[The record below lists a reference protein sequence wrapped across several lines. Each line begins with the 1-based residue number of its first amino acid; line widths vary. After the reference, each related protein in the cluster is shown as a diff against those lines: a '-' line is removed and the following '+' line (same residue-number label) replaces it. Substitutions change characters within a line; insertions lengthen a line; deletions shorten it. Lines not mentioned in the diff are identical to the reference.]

1 MNNVAIVGTGQTKF
15 SKDDGDVEKLLF
27 ESTKNCIQSVE
38 NCESKDIEGV
48 LVSTNNNS
56 KYLGAILSETI
67 GIQPKISHSIEHLC
81 SSGTNALISGYAYIS
96 SGLADM
102 VLVSGVESATN
113 PGQVLDWDKS
123 RGSFDHPIYW
133 ASMLTK
139 AHKTKFQTTE
149 EELAIVSAKN
159 HKQAMDNPLAYSNQP
174 RTISEVMNSKQIT
187 DDLRILDC
195 SRSCSGSASIL
206 LASEEKAKK
215 ISDQPIW
222 IKGIG
227 QKTTSASFTKN
238 NLEEIESTRI
248 AAKTA
253 YEMAKVEPNDVD
265 VAEVH
270 DAFSV
275 CELMAISELGI
286 TDNDKSGEYV
296 RNLFYTENRM
306 INPRGGLIGT
316 GHPLGATGISQTIE
330 ITNQLQGK
338 SEKRQISNLKTGL
351 VHNMSAAGTSSSV
364 MAVSYTHLTL
374 PTILLV

>member
-1 MNNVAIVGTGQTKF
+1 MNKVAIVGTGQIKF

-27 ESTKNCIQSVE
+27 ESASNCIESVN
-38 NCESKDIEGV
+38 NCDLNDIEGV

-56 KYLGAILSETI
+56 KYLGAILSETM

-81 SSGTNALISGYAYIS
+81 SSGTNAIISAYAYIS

-102 VLVSGVESATN
+102 VLVSGAESATN
-113 PGQVLDWDKS
+113 PGQVLKWDKS
-123 RGSFDHPIYW
+123 RGSLEHPIYW
-133 ASMLTK
+133 GSMITK
-139 AHKTKFQTTE
+139 AHKRRFQTTE

-159 HKQAMDNPLAYSNQP
+159 HKQAMDNPHAYDNEP

-195 SRSCSGSASIL
+195 SRSCSGSSSIL
-206 LASEEKAKK
+206 LASEEKVRMF
-215 ISDQPIW
+215 SDQPIW
-222 IKGIG
+222 ITGIG

-238 NLEEIESTRI
+238 VLGEIESTRL
-248 AAKTA
+248 AAEGA
-253 YEMAKVEPNDVD
+253 YKMAKIESKNID

-286 TDNDKSGEYV
+286 TSNDKSGEFV
-296 RNLFYTENRM
+296 RNLFNTENRM
-306 INPRGGLIGT
+306 INPRGGLIGA

-338 SEKRQISNLKTGL
+338 SDKRQISNAKTGL
-351 VHNMSAAGTSSSV
+351 IHNMSAAGTSSSIMV
-364 MAVSYTHLTL
+364 LEN
-374 PTILLV
+374 

>member
-1 MNNVAIVGTGQTKF
+1 MNKVAIVGTGQTKF

-27 ESTKNCIQSVE
+27 ESASNCIESVN
-38 NCESKDIEGV
+38 NCDLNDIEGV

-56 KYLGAILSETI
+56 KYLGAILSETM

-81 SSGTNALISGYAYIS
+81 SSGTNAIISAYAYIS
-96 SGLADM
+96 SGLSDM
-102 VLVSGVESATN
+102 VLVSGAESATN
-113 PGQVLDWDKS
+113 PGQVLEWDKS
-123 RGSFDHPIYW
+123 RGTLEHPIYW
-133 ASMLTK
+133 GSMLTK
-139 AHKTKFQTTE
+139 SHKRKFQTTE

-159 HKQAMDNPLAYSNQP
+159 HKQAMDNPHAYDNEP

-195 SRSCSGSASIL
+195 SRSCSGSSSIL
-206 LASEEKAKK
+206 LTSEEKARTF
-215 ISDQPIW
+215 SDQPIW
-222 IKGIG
+222 ITGIG

-248 AAKTA
+248 AAGLA
-253 YEMAKVEPNDVD
+253 YRMAKIESKNID

-275 CELMAISELGI
+275 CELIAISELSI
-286 TDNDKSGEYV
+286 TSNDKSAEFV
-296 RNLFYTENRM
+296 RNLFNTENRM
-306 INPRGGLIGT
+306 INPRGGLIGA

-338 SEKRQISNLKTGL
+338 SDKRQISNAETGL
-351 VHNMSAAGTSSSV
+351 IHNMSAAGTSSSIMV
-364 MAVSYTHLTL
+364 LEN
-374 PTILLV
+374 

>member
-1 MNNVAIVGTGQTKF
+1 
-15 SKDDGDVEKLLF
+15 
-27 ESTKNCIQSVE
+27 
-38 NCESKDIEGV
+38 
-48 LVSTNNNS
+48 
-56 KYLGAILSETI
+56 
-67 GIQPKISHSIEHLC
+67 
-81 SSGTNALISGYAYIS
+81 
-96 SGLADM
+96 
-102 VLVSGVESATN
+102 
-113 PGQVLDWDKS
+113 
-123 RGSFDHPIYW
+123 
-133 ASMLTK
+133 MLTK
-139 AHKTKFQTTE
+139 SHKRKFQTTE

-159 HKQAMDNPLAYSNQP
+159 HKQAMDNPFAYSNEP

-195 SRSCSGSASIL
+195 SRSCSGSSSIL
-206 LASEEKAKK
+206 LASEKIAKT

-238 NLEEIESTRI
+238 VLEEIESTRI

-253 YEMAKVEPNDVD
+253 YEMAKIGPNDIN

-286 TDNDKSGEYV
+286 TANDKSGEFV
-296 RNLFYTENRM
+296 RDLFNTENRM
-306 INPRGGLIGT
+306 INPRGGLIGA

-330 ITNQLQGK
+330 IATQLQGK
-338 SEKRQISNLKTGL
+338 SGKRQISNLKTGL

-364 MAVSYTHLTL
+364 MVLEN
-374 PTILLV
+374 

>member
-1 MNNVAIVGTGQTKF
+1 
-15 SKDDGDVEKLLF
+15 
-27 ESTKNCIQSVE
+27 
-38 NCESKDIEGV
+38 
-48 LVSTNNNS
+48 
-56 KYLGAILSETI
+56 
-67 GIQPKISHSIEHLC
+67 
-81 SSGTNALISGYAYIS
+81 
-96 SGLADM
+96 
-102 VLVSGVESATN
+102 
-113 PGQVLDWDKS
+113 
-123 RGSFDHPIYW
+123 
-133 ASMLTK
+133 
-139 AHKTKFQTTE
+139 
-149 EELAIVSAKN
+149 
-159 HKQAMDNPLAYSNQP
+159 
-174 RTISEVMNSKQIT
+174 MNSKQIT

-286 TDNDKSGEYV
+286 TDNDKSGEFV
-296 RNLFYTENRM
+296 RNLFNTENRM

-364 MAVSYTHLTL
+364 MVLGN
-374 PTILLV
+374 

>member
-15 SKDDGDVEKLLF
+15 SKDDGDIEKLLF
-27 ESTKNCIQSVE
+27 ESTRNCIQSVR

-56 KYLGAILSETI
+56 KYLGAILSETM
-67 GIQPKISHSIEHLC
+67 GIQPKITHSIEHLC

-102 VLVSGVESATN
+102 ILISGVESATN
-113 PGQVLDWDKS
+113 PGQVLEWDKS
-123 RGSFDHPIYW
+123 RGNFEHPIYW

-139 AHKTKFQTTE
+139 SHKRRFQTTE

-159 HKQAMDNPLAYSNQP
+159 HKQAMDNPFAYSNEP

-195 SRSCSGSASIL
+195 SRSCSGSSSIL
-206 LASEEKAKK
+206 LASEKIAKT

-238 NLEEIESTRI
+238 VLEEIESTRI

-253 YEMAKVEPNDVD
+253 YEMAKIEPNDVN

-286 TDNDKSGEYV
+286 TANDKSGEFV
-296 RNLFYTENRM
+296 RDLFNTENRM
-306 INPRGGLIGT
+306 INPRGGLIGA

-330 ITNQLQGK
+330 IATQLQGK
-338 SEKRQISNLKTGL
+338 SGKRQISNLKTGL

-364 MAVSYTHLTL
+364 MVLENRHFLKNN
-374 PTILLV
+374 

>member
-1 MNNVAIVGTGQTKF
+1 MSKVAIIGTGQTKF

-27 ESTKNCIQSVE
+27 ESASNCIQSVN
-38 NCESKDIEGV
+38 NCDSNDIDGV

-56 KYLGAILSETI
+56 KYLGAILSETM
-67 GIQPKISHSIEHLC
+67 GIRPKISHSVEHLC
-81 SSGTNALISGYAYIS
+81 SSGTNAIIAAYAYIS
-96 SGLADM
+96 SGLSEM

-113 PGQVLDWDKS
+113 PGQVLEWDKS
-123 RGSFDHPIYW
+123 RGNLEHPIYW
-133 ASMLTK
+133 GSMLTK
-139 AHKTKFQTTE
+139 SHKRKFQTTE

-159 HKQAMDNPLAYSNQP
+159 HKQAMDNPFAYSNEP

-195 SRSCSGSASIL
+195 SRSCSGSSSVL
-206 LASEEKAKK
+206 LTSEEKAKTF
-215 ISDQPIW
+215 SDQPIG
-222 IKGIG
+222 ITGIG

-238 NLEEIESTRI
+238 VLEEIESTRI
-248 AAKTA
+248 AADSA
-253 YEMAKVEPNDVD
+253 YKMAKIESKNID

-286 TDNDKSGEYV
+286 TSNDKSGEFV
-296 RNLFYTENRM
+296 RNLFNTENRM
-306 INPRGGLIGT
+306 INPRGGLIGA

-338 SEKRQISNLKTGL
+338 SDKRQIANVKTGL
-351 VHNMSAAGTSSSV
+351 IHNMSAAGTSSSIMV
-364 MAVSYTHLTL
+364 LEN
-374 PTILLV
+374 

>member
-27 ESTKNCIQSVE
+27 ESAKNCLQSVE

-113 PGQVLDWDKS
+113 SGQVLDWDKS

-139 AHKTKFQTTE
+139 SHKTKFQTTE

-159 HKQAMDNPLAYSNQP
+159 HRQAMDNPLAYSNQP

-206 LASEEKAKK
+206 LTSEEKAKK

-286 TDNDKSGEYV
+286 TDNDKSGEFV
-296 RNLFYTENRM
+296 RNLFNTENRM

-364 MAVSYTHLTL
+364 MVLGN
-374 PTILLV
+374 